1 MNQHWYRTLKLPS
14 PSIAFHLPPSPSVEP
29 SSLSIPFHLP
39 RSPSGATHD
48 RVAQLYQVAAC
59 MQSHSYLHIVARSSY
74 FLVPP
79 RSSSFISLSLR
90 LPPQQQPARA
100 GGLLLARLARG
111 RRVISHCPAAA
122 LRTSTSGGSNSPCA
136 SFRSPAPGSHT
147 RGSNPQGLALAPL
160 TSPCRAPA
168 CVERTRRALL
178 VASYTT
184 SHM

>member
-74 FLVPP
+74 LLVAP
-79 RSSSFISLSLR
+79 RSSSFISLSLCISSY
-90 LPPQQQPARA
+90 
-100 GGLLLARLARG
+100 LLASSSSAAASSG
-111 RRVISHCPAAA
+111 RRPPSRSAGTWTKSHLSLPCCCSPYQHKRGLKLAMCLIPLACSWLPHKGIKPA
-122 LRTSTSGGSNSPCA
+122 G
-136 SFRSPAPGSHT
+136 T
-147 RGSNPQGLALAPL
+147 RPSSA
-160 TSPCRAPA
+160 
-168 CVERTRRALL
+168 
-178 VASYTT
+178 
-184 SHM
+184 H